1 MGLGGMAGAQHHVAP
16 GPHSAGGV
24 AVSVPP
30 GVAAMSSVTK
40 AVQLTATVNSV
51 PVAGPSQFHFLS
63 SIDVTLAPSS
73 SVLQSS

>member
-16 GPHSAGGV
+16 GPHSTGGV

-51 PVAGPSQFHFLS
+51 PVAGPSQFHSLFLNAYYTS
-63 SIDVTLAPSS
+63 T
-73 SVLQSS
+73 